1 MFFLS
6 TIRMSFSN
14 LRANAMRTFLTML
27 GVIIGITSIIALLA
41 IGQGVTDSVI
51 DQLAGLGG
59 NRATVSISDN
69 TVKKG
74 FTEGELAQFAA
85 LEGVEGV
92 APILTSNR
100 VITLLPEQTNS
111 KFDSA
116 HSSGRRV
123 MGVND
128 FYFSTYTKNAGMLYG
143 RSISADDVHFRTNV
157 CVLGYELWQK
167 LYGNYSPIGET
178 ILVQNTPCTI
188 IGVMNQLVGIDV
200 SGNNAIIVPY
210 TTASQALEMGLPGSF
225 DVVIGSSRNSDEV
238 IESIKNLCA
247 KLLGSGSNREMYSVV
262 NQEEILDMVLTIT
275 DLVLGMLAGIAVI
288 ALVVGGI
295 GIMNM
300 MLVTVSERTAEIGL
314 RKALGARP
322 GVILLQFLI
331 EAIIISLFGG
341 IIGVALGFGASY
353 VASMLIGYTFKFNPL
368 IAMLALL
375 FSLAVGAIFGLL
387 PARRAAKMNPI
398 EALRSS

>member
-1 MFFLS
+1 MFLLS

-27 GVIIGITSIIALLA
+27 GVIIGITSILALLT

-59 NRATVSISDN
+59 NRATVSLEDT
-69 TVKKG
+69 TVKQG
-74 FTEGELAQFAA
+74 FTDEDLKRFAS
-85 LEGVEGV
+85 LEGVSGV
-92 APILTSNR
+92 APQLSSYRT
-100 VITLLPEQTNS
+100 ITLLPELTQSNY
-111 KFDSA
+111 DSPYTT
-116 HSSGRRV
+116 SRRV

-128 FYFSTYTKNAGMLYG
+128 FYFSTYTKNAKILSG
-143 RSISADDVHFRTNV
+143 RSISTDDVTHRTNV
-157 CVLGYELWQK
+157 CVLGYDFWQK
-167 LYGNYSPIGET
+167 HYGNYSPVGEM
-178 ILVQNTPCTI
+178 LMVNNTPCTI
-188 IGVMNQLVGIDV
+188 IGVMDKLVGIDV
-200 SGNNAIIVPY
+200 SGNNAVIVPY
-210 TTASQALEMGLPGSF
+210 TTAVQTFAMGLPESF
-225 DVVIGSSRNSDEV
+225 DVVINSGDDTDDV
-238 IESIKNLCA
+238 IARIEGLCA
-247 KLLGSGSNREMYSVV
+247 QLLNTSKNSTYSVV
-262 NQEEILDMVLTIT
+262 NQEEVLDMVLTIT

-322 GVILLQFLI
+322 AVILLQFLI
-331 EAIIISLFGG
+331 EAVIISLFGG
-341 IIGVALGFGASY
+341 IIGVALGVAASY
-353 VASMLIGYTFKFNPL
+353 IASLLIGYTFSFNPVT
-368 IAMLALL
+368 AMLALL
-375 FSLAVGAIFGLL
+375 FSLGVGVLFGLL

>member
-59 NRATVSISDN
+59 NRATVSIEDK
-69 TVKKG
+69 TIKKG
-74 FTEGELAQFAA
+74 FTESELAQFAA
-85 LEGVEGV
+85 LDGVEGV
-92 APILTSNR
+92 APILSSGR
-100 VITLLPEQTNS
+100 VVTLLPEQTNS
-111 KFDSA
+111 NFDGPV
-116 HSSGRRV
+116 SSGRRV

-143 RSISADDVHFRTNV
+143 RSITADDVRFRTNV

-167 LYGNYSPIGET
+167 LYGNYSPVGET
-178 ILVQNTPCTI
+178 ILIQNTPCTI

-200 SGNNAIIVPY
+200 SGNSAVIVPY
-210 TTASQALEMGLPGSF
+210 TTASQALGMGLPDSF
-225 DVVIGSSRNSDEV
+225 DVVISASYKTDDV

-247 KLLGSGSNREMYSVV
+247 RLLGSSSDREMYEVV

-341 IIGVALGFGASY
+341 IIGITLGFGASY
-353 VASMLIGYTFKFNPL
+353 IASVLIGYTFKFNPL

-398 EALRSS
+398 EALRAA

>member
-27 GVIIGITSIIALLA
+27 GVIIGITSILALLT

-51 DQLAGLGG
+51 DQLSGLGG
-59 NRATVSISDN
+59 NRATVTIHN
-69 TVKKG
+69 TTVKPG
-74 FTEGELAQFAA
+74 FTDEELEHFAR

-92 APILTSNR
+92 APQLSSYHILT
-100 VITLLPEQTNS
+100 LMPELTNS
-111 KFDSA
+111 KYDGVYTIS
-116 HSSGRRV
+116 RRV

-128 FYFSTYTKNAGMLYG
+128 FYFSTYTKNAGMMYG
-143 RSISADDVHFRTNV
+143 RSISTDDVTYRTNV
-157 CVLGYELWQK
+157 CVLGYDLWQR
-167 LYGNYSPIGET
+167 LYGNYSPVGE
-178 ILVQNTPCTI
+178 IIKINNTDCTI
-188 IGVMNQLVGIDV
+188 IGVMNELVGIDV
-200 SGNNAIIVPY
+200 TGNSSNIVPY
-210 TTASQALEMGLPGSF
+210 TTAVQTFSMGLPDSF
-225 DVVIGSSRNSDEV
+225 DVVISTSSNSDEV
-238 IESIKNLCA
+238 IARVENLCA
-247 KLLGSGSNREMYSVV
+247 TLLNSAGDNGYSVV
-262 NQEEILDMVLTIT
+262 NQEEILDMVVTIT

-288 ALVVGGI
+288 ALMVGGI

-331 EAIIISLFGG
+331 EAVIISLFGG
-341 IIGVALGFGASY
+341 IIGVLLGLGASY
-353 VASMLIGYTFKFNPL
+353 IASLLIGYSFSFNPMTV
-368 IAMLALL
+368 MLALL
-375 FSLAVGAIFGLL
+375 FSLAVGVIFGLL

>member
-27 GVIIGITSIIALLA
+27 GVIIGITSILALLT

-51 DQLAGLGG
+51 DQLSGLGG
-59 NRATVSISDN
+59 NRATVTIHN
-69 TVKKG
+69 TTVKPG
-74 FTEGELAQFAA
+74 FTDEELEHFAR

-92 APILTSNR
+92 APQLSSYHILT
-100 VITLLPEQTNS
+100 LMPELTNS
-111 KFDSA
+111 KYDGVYTIS
-116 HSSGRRV
+116 RRV

-128 FYFSTYTKNAGMLYG
+128 FYFSTYTKNAGMMYG
-143 RSISADDVHFRTNV
+143 RSISTDDVTYRTNV
-157 CVLGYELWQK
+157 CVLGYDLWQR
-167 LYGNYSPIGET
+167 LYGNYSPVGE
-178 ILVQNTPCTI
+178 IIKINNTDCTI
-188 IGVMNQLVGIDV
+188 IGVMNELVGIDV
-200 SGNNAIIVPY
+200 TGNSSIIVPY
-210 TTASQALEMGLPGSF
+210 TTAVQTFSMGLPDSF
-225 DVVIGSSRNSDEV
+225 DVVISTSSDSDEV
-238 IESIKNLCA
+238 IARVENLCA
-247 KLLGSGSNREMYSVV
+247 TLLNSAGDNGYSVV
-262 NQEEILDMVLTIT
+262 NQEEILDMVVTIT

-288 ALVVGGI
+288 ALMVGGI

-331 EAIIISLFGG
+331 EAVIISLFGG
-341 IIGVALGFGASY
+341 IIGVLLGLGASY
-353 VASMLIGYTFKFNPL
+353 IASLLIGYSFSFNPMTV
-368 IAMLALL
+368 MLALL
-375 FSLAVGAIFGLL
+375 FSLVVGVIFGLL

-398 EALRSS
+398 EALRSA

>member
-6 TIRMSFSN
+6 TIRMSFAN

-59 NRATVSISDN
+59 NRATVSIEDN

-74 FTEGELAQFAA
+74 FTENELAQFTA
-85 LEGVEGV
+85 LDGVEGV
-92 APILTSNR
+92 APILSTSR
-100 VITLLPEQTNS
+100 VITLLPDRTNS
-111 KFDSA
+111 KFDGP

-143 RSISADDVHFRTNV
+143 RSITADDVHFRTNV

-178 ILVQNTPCTI
+178 ILVHNTPCTI

-200 SGNNAIIVPY
+200 SGNNAVIVPY
-210 TTASQALEMGLPGSF
+210 TTASQALEMGLPASF
-225 DVVIGSSRNSDEV
+225 DVVISSSRETDEV

-247 KLLGSGSNREMYSVV
+247 RLLGSSGNRQIYEVV

-341 IIGVALGFGASY
+341 IIGITLGFGASY
-353 VASMLIGYTFKFNPL
+353 VASILIGYTFKFNPL
-368 IAMLALL
+368 IAMLALI

>member
-6 TIRMSFSN
+6 TIRMSFAN

-59 NRATVSISDN
+59 NRATVSIEDT

-74 FTEGELAQFAA
+74 FTETELAQFAA
-85 LEGVEGV
+85 LDGVEGV
-92 APILTSNR
+92 APILSGSR
-100 VITLLPEQTNS
+100 VVTLMPGQTNS
-111 KFDSA
+111 KFDGV
-116 HSSGRRV
+116 HTSGRRI

-143 RSISADDVHFRTNV
+143 RSISTDDVRYRTNV

-167 LYGNYSPIGET
+167 LYGNYSPVGET
-178 ILVQNTPCTI
+178 ILVHNTPCTI

-200 SGNNAIIVPY
+200 SGNNAVVVPY
-210 TTASQALEMGLPGSF
+210 TTASQKMEMGLPSSF
-225 DVVIGSSRNSDEV
+225 DVVISSSKSTDEV

-247 KLLGSGSNREMYSVV
+247 KLLGSAGGREMYAVF

-341 IIGVALGFGASY
+341 IIGITLGFGASY
-353 VASMLIGYTFKFNPL
+353 VASILIGYTFKFNPL

>member
-59 NRATVSISDN
+59 NRATVTIEDK

-74 FTEGELAQFAA
+74 FTEGELLQFAN
-85 LEGVEGV
+85 LDGVEGV
-92 APILTSNR
+92 APILSSSR
-100 VITLLPEQTNS
+100 VITLMPEQTNS
-111 KFDSA
+111 KFDGV
-116 HSSGRRV
+116 HTSGHRV

-128 FYFSTYTKNAGMLYG
+128 FYFSTYTKNAGMQSG
-143 RSISADDVHFRTNV
+143 RSISADDVRYRTNV
-157 CVLGYELWQK
+157 CVLGYDLWQR

-178 ILVQNTPCTI
+178 ILIQNTPCTI
-188 IGVMNQLVGIDV
+188 VGVMNQLVGIDV
-200 SGNNAIIVPY
+200 SGNNAVIVPY
-210 TTASQALEMGLPGSF
+210 TTASQSLEMGLPASF
-225 DVVIGSSRNSDEV
+225 DVVIGSSRDSDEV

-247 KLLGSGSNREMYSVV
+247 RLLNSAGGRETYSVV

-322 GVILLQFLI
+322 SVILLQFLI

-341 IIGVALGFGASY
+341 IIGIMLGFGASY
-353 VASMLIGYTFKFNPL
+353 VASILIGYTFKFNPL

-398 EALRSS
+398 EALRAS